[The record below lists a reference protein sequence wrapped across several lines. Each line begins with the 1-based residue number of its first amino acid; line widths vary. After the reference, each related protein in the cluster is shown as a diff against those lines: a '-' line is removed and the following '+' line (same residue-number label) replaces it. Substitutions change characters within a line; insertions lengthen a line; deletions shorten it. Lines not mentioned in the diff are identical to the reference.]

1 MWDAPRRRTARLPRA
16 RDVRTSLTVILGS
29 AGLLQEFHRA
39 LQPDDIEL
47 LAAGIMEAA
56 LRLNQVAERLAGA
69 EHERFS
75 SPTRR
80 TVQCGSASS
89 GSADVRS
96 AAKEAA
102 FRAGRRADL
111 RLDLQDVPV
120 TVPSLLLRKIVSEI
134 VHDAF
139 DLSDRGATVRVL
151 LRADGLG
158 SRLEIAAGGMK
169 RKDDH
174 RRRPLAA
181 ARRIAAATGGALEVD
196 RRIAGCT
203 IVRVRWRAADRR
215 DAFRIRIPYDNRA

>member
-1 MWDAPRRRTARLPRA
+1 
-16 RDVRTSLTVILGS
+16 LTVILGS

-39 LQPDDIEL
+39 LQPEDIEL

-56 LRLNQVAERLAGA
+56 LRLNQVAQRLADA
-69 EHERFS
+69 EHERSS

-80 TVQCGSASS
+80 TVPCGSGSS
-89 GSADVRS
+89 GSTDVRS
-96 AAKEAA
+96 AAREAA
-102 FRAGRRADL
+102 FRAGRLADL

-120 TVPSLLLRKIVSEI
+120 TVPSILLRKVVSEI
-134 VHDAF
+134 VCNAF

-158 SRLEIAAGGMK
+158 SRLEIVGGGMK
-169 RKDDH
+169 RTGD
-174 RRRPLAA
+174 RGRRPLAA

-196 RRIAGCT
+196 RRVTGCT
-203 IVRVRWRAADRR
+203 IVRVRWRELDRR

>member
-1 MWDAPRRRTARLPRA
+1 MAQT

-39 LQPDDIEL
+39 LGPEEIAL

-56 LRLNQVAERLAGA
+56 LRLNEVADRLVEAQDERPPSPPRRKLQV
-69 EHERFS
+69 
-75 SPTRR
+75 
-80 TVQCGSASS
+80 GSGSS

-102 FRAGRRADL
+102 FRAGRLADL

-120 TVPSLLLRKIVSEI
+120 TVPSILLRKVVSEI

-158 SRLEIAAGGMK
+158 SRLEIVGGGTK
-169 RKDDH
+169 RRGD
-174 RRRPLAA
+174 RGRRPLAA
-181 ARRIAAATGGALEVD
+181 ARRIAEATGGALEVD
-196 RRIAGCT
+196 RQVARGT
-203 IVRVRWRAADRR
+203 IVRVRWREAGRR
-215 DAFRIRIPYDNRA
+215 DPVRIRIPYDNPA